1 MHRTMPNM
9 LLPRFVGRFLGRLGV
24 AAVVTLLLMAIAI
37 PAALAD
43 SAHFISASASIDSSG
58 NLVCTFKEAGL
69 GTTMP
74 TEHVTCSA
82 DATAVYACINGGSNH
97 PKASNK
103 ETVSGPVS
111 GGGTFPN
118 RNGQTTGSIT
128 VAPPGPGGFSCPNGQ
143 TLVLASISYTN
154 ITLTGSA
161 GDTASVSGT
170 LSKTFFN
177 V

>member
-1 MHRTMPNM
+1 MRR
-9 LLPRFVGRFLGRLGV
+9 LLIVL
-24 AAVVTLLLMAIAI
+24 AAAFATAALAA

-43 SAHFISASASIDSSG
+43 SPHFLKASASIDSSG

-69 GTTMP
+69 GSTVA
-74 TEHVTCSA
+74 TEAVTCSA
-82 DATAVYACINGGSNH
+82 DATAVYACINGGGNH
-97 PKASNK
+97 PKATNK

-111 GGGTFPN
+111 GGGIFPV

-128 VAPPGPGGFSCPNGQ
+128 VAPPGPGDFSCPNGQ

-154 ITLTGSA
+154 IVLQGAA
-161 GDTASVSGT
+161 GDTASVPGT
-170 LSKTFFN
+170 LSEVFFN